1 MITNIYPDAYVQGN
15 DWMKQENLTA
25 LTKTIFQNPAV
36 QCEQILDVGC
46 GTGDFT
52 RDVLLPSHHSCSN
65 IVAIDASSTMIDY
78 ARRNHGHSR
87 IIYEVLDVTTTDLS
101 LFLEKHGKFDRIYSF
116 FCLHW
121 IRDQEAAFKNVGR
134 LLKDD
139 GECLFL
145 FSSPFFLYHVWLEMA
160 GMERW
165 KGIVGNPK
173 DHFADIW
180 HRDPLP
186 SLGDIQNSLRK
197 LILDSGMSTLACE
210 VCPSEAYF
218 RSQAEVLAVVV
229 PIVSVKAGTTE
240 KETSAMRSELSSR
253 LMESFKFTAMGCSV
267 PVNLFYF
274 HTQKVNRDA
283 HTDV

>member
-1 MITNIYPDAYVQGN
+1 
-15 DWMKQENLTA
+15 
-25 LTKTIFQNPAV
+25 
-36 QCEQILDVGC
+36 
-46 GTGDFT
+46 
-52 RDVLLPSHHSCSN
+52 
-65 IVAIDASSTMIDY
+65 
-78 ARRNHGHSR
+78 
-87 IIYEVLDVTTTDLS
+87 
-101 LFLEKHGKFDRIYSF
+101 
-116 FCLHW
+116 
-121 IRDQEAAFKNVGR
+121 
-134 LLKDD
+134 
-139 GECLFL
+139 
-145 FSSPFFLYHVWLEMA
+145 
-160 GMERW
+160 
-165 KGIVGNPK
+165 NPK

-274 HTQKVNRDA
+274 HTQK
-283 HTDV
+283 